1 MVVSLQKE
9 ALINQSD
16 PCNRIY
22 ILRQGS
28 LQASAS
34 DKLMREMEVHK
45 KPVRRM
51 TTKNLRVSNW
61 KAKMQ
66 VRMIERG
73 GDLVCPQ
80 DPFQAP
86 QPLPFQ
92 VISLK
97 KSILVT
103 IHMKDMQQI
112 LDMVPPKQ
120 VFDVRRQM
128 FVSYSSILESVKPK
142 TLRDTNQGKS
152 ERGSEAEQS
161 MADPLSTEEVEEGP
175 DPSEL
180 LSESRLDYLEGEVD
194 KCIDAMS
201 KLYENAKFIPRMVA
215 TLAAR
220 QGRVMQ
226 PMPPLAQKALVI
238 DQPRGSMQDSS
249 TYRATFKVGIREV
262 GSLDASNHSVGS
274 DASTAASSNALS
286 PDPPPHCPAPKSMNF
301 AGIVQFGDSFKTTS
315 SSV

>member
-1 MVVSLQKE
+1 MIVSLQKE
-9 ALINQSD
+9 ALINQTD
-16 PCNRIY
+16 PCHRIY

-34 DKLMREMEVHK
+34 DKLIREMEVHK

-61 KAKMQ
+61 KSKMQ
-66 VRMIERG
+66 VRMIERT

-80 DPFQAP
+80 DPFQPP

-92 VISLK
+92 VVSLK

-103 IHMKDMQQI
+103 IHMKDMQQV

-142 TLRDTNQGKS
+142 TLRETNQGKS
-152 ERGSEAEQS
+152 ERGSEAES
-161 MADPLSTEEVEEGP
+161 MTDPLATAEDVDEGP

-180 LSESRLDYLEGEVD
+180 LSESRLDYLEEEVD
-194 KCIDAMS
+194 KCIDSMT
-201 KLYENAKFIPRMVA
+201 KLYEQAKFIPRMVQV
-215 TLAAR
+215 LAAR

-226 PMPPLAQKALVI
+226 PMPPLAQKALAFE
-238 DQPRGSMQDSS
+238 QPRSSVQDS
-249 TYRATFKVGIREV
+249 TYRATFKVGIRQVDSVE
-262 GSLDASNHSVGS
+262 SLDASNHS
-274 DASTAASSNALS
+274 DASTVASSNQLS
-286 PDPPPHCPAPKSMNF
+286 DSPPQCPAPKFLS
-301 AGIVQFGDSFKTTS
+301 FGDSFKSSPTS
-315 SSV
+315 V